1 MGGSNKI
8 FSFFSNKDLQYLK
21 SEKKMD
27 FKNKE
32 IKQNKELLNS
42 KLSVKLQDLMKM
54 TKNKNNM
61 IGKVHISLLNKEMK
75 K

>member
-1 MGGSNKI
+1 
-8 FSFFSNKDLQYLK
+8 
-21 SEKKMD
+21 MD